1 VRSLTGA
8 EVAEDSVGLNQRP
21 SPLFPSPRAGRGDIG
36 FQEREAVFSRFR
48 DSYVELFVIFLVS
61 LFIRWWLLDKRW
73 LDVDEGAHLMDAVLA
88 LDGKVPVIEYM
99 SREPLYVYSI
109 AGFLKLFGTDFI
121 LARFLPAAC
130 SLLVGFVVFL
140 LAKTLFND
148 KVALLSSAIYWMLPL
163 ELFQSVKAT
172 TEPLVTLLTC
182 LAFYAVVK
190 FSQSSQRHWL
200 VVAGVLSALGF
211 YARNSAIVIP
221 VAVFV
226 FIVLFCEG
234 RAREVARNF
243 GFFMAGYGT
252 IVLLVVAYYSRFT
265 SLADLF
271 FRLELNPLSFLPW
284 SVEQLLSL
292 RRPGSDAPFWPSDL
306 FFKYVVQTTYL
317 HSFLL
322 IGLAF
327 SAVQFAYR
335 LMMRDRQSIRQ
346 EMVPQS
352 ILYLWV
358 LLLLM
363 AYAFYSYLAGFI
375 IDYSREF
382 LPPLAII
389 FAAWIYSSVPALKRD
404 GILERFVM
412 GGLCLSALLFFL
424 HAYRKDFLGMGHHA
438 ALTVALVTLF
448 TFAGRFRS
456 SARRFTFCLIITG
469 VAAYIAI
476 SERVPHLFPGVP
488 SLAVIGI
495 VYCLTWLLLREK
507 DQPALR
513 HYGRFVC
520 LSLVLASFVVNI
532 SFSGTLLSPTYNA
545 EWSPELVGKI
555 ASYVKAETEP
565 ADEVIS
571 GAVIWEFQALRRPFQ
586 MISHP
591 FELEFAT
598 ADRKVAIGRAVAMR
612 PPKVIILDGWTER
625 LYIRQIPSLTE
636 LLAKRYRLVPMAA
649 GPAAFEVKVYR
660 LKEEPVIGSNNL

>member
-1 VRSLTGA
+1 MQLTDAGPKFIA
-8 EVAEDSVGLNQRP
+8 ETKSISDVGGQESVL
-21 SPLFPSPRAGRGDIG
+21 SK
-36 FQEREAVFSRFR
+36 FR
-48 DSYVELFVIFLVS
+48 DSYVELFVVFLVS
-61 LFIRWWLLDKRW
+61 LFVRWWLLDKRW

-88 LDGKVPVIEYM
+88 LDGKIPVVGYM
-99 SREPLYVYSI
+99 SREPLYVYSF
-109 AGFLKLFGTDFI
+109 AGFLKLFGTDFV
-121 LARFLPAAC
+121 LARFLPATC
-130 SLLVGFVVFL
+130 SLLVGFITFH
-140 LAKTLFND
+140 LAKALFD
-148 KVALLSSAIYWMLPL
+148 VKVALLASAIYWMLPL

-182 LAFYAVVK
+182 LSFYAVVK
-190 FSQSSQRHWL
+190 FSQSSQRYWL

-211 YARNSAIVIP
+211 YARNSALIIP

-226 FIVLFCEG
+226 FVALFYEG
-234 RAREVARNF
+234 RVREVAKSF
-243 GFFMAGYGT
+243 GFFLAGYVA

-265 SLADLF
+265 SLANLF
-271 FRLELNPLSFLPW
+271 SRLELNPLSFLPW
-284 SVEQLLSL
+284 AVDQVLSL
-292 RRPGSDAPFWPSDL
+292 RRPGSDAPFWPSEL
-306 FFKYVVQTTYL
+306 FLKYVVQTTYL

-327 SAVQFAYR
+327 SASQFGYR
-335 LMMRDRQSIRQ
+335 LISCNRQSIRPLLSQ
-346 EMVPQS
+346 TV
-352 ILYLWV
+352 LYLWV
-358 LLLLM
+358 LFLFI
-363 AYAFYSYLAGFI
+363 AYAFYSSLAGFI

-389 FAAWIYSSVPALKRD
+389 FAAWIYSSIPALKRD
-404 GILERFVM
+404 GILERFVL
-412 GGLCLSALLFFL
+412 GGLCLSTLLFFL

-456 SARRFTFCLIITG
+456 SARRFAFSLIITG
-469 VAAYIAI
+469 IAAYVAI
-476 SERVPHLFPGVP
+476 SERVPHLFPSVP

-495 VYCLTWLLLREK
+495 VYCLVWIFLQEK

-520 LSLVLASFVVNI
+520 LSMVLASFVVNV

-545 EWSPELVGKI
+545 EYSPELVGKI

-571 GAVIWEFQALRRPFQ
+571 GAVIWEFQASRRPFQ

-598 ADRKVAIGRAVAMR
+598 EDRKIAIARAAAMR
-612 PPKVIILDGWTER
+612 PPKVIILDGWTEM
-625 LYIRQIPSLTE
+625 LYFRHIPSLTE
-636 LLAKRYRLVPMAA
+636 LLDKRYRRVPMAT
-649 GPAAFEVKVYR
+649 GPSSWEVKVYR
-660 LKEEPVIGSNNL
+660 LKEEPVVGSSTM